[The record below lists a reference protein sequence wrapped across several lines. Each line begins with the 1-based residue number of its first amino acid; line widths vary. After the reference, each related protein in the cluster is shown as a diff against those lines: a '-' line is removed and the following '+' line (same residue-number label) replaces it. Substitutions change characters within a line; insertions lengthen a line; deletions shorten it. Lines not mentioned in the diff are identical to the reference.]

1 MSENLNN
8 KNNSLPNLV
17 FVPFKTSKKISVFFM
32 LLSMTL
38 SVIILIN
45 VIRQKYIF
53 TYEELKELANFTL
66 NIVFV
71 IAALGFTIFTLP
83 IEVDKDKN
91 HLRKDNIIFSYIG
104 YVFILASIAIFAYI
118 ISYCKFFSSLILSLY
133 FCAMLLILC
142 GCITKLLAAIVAYF
156 NIRD

>member
-1 MSENLNN
+1 M
-8 KNNSLPNLV
+8 
-17 FVPFKTSKKISVFFM
+17 I
-32 LLSMTL
+32 LSMML

-53 TYEELKELANFTL
+53 TYEELKELADFTL

-83 IEVDKDKN
+83 IDKDKN
-91 HLRKDNIIFSYIG
+91 HPRKDNIIFSYIG
-104 YVFILASIAIFAYI
+104 YVFTLASISIFAYI

-133 FCAMLLILC
+133 FCAMLLMLC
-142 GCITKLLAAIVAYF
+142 GCITKLLATIVAYF

>member
-17 FVPFKTSKKISVFFM
+17 FVPFKTSKKFSVFFII
-32 LLSMTL
+32 LSMML

-53 TYEELKELANFTL
+53 TYEELKELADFTL

-83 IEVDKDKN
+83 INKDKN
-91 HLRKDNIIFSYIG
+91 HPRKDNIIFSYIG
-104 YVFILASIAIFAYI
+104 YVFTLASISIFAYI

-133 FCAMLLILC
+133 FCAMLLMLC
-142 GCITKLLAAIVAYF
+142 ECITKLLAAIVAYF